1 MLNPIVDGNFNI
13 NVNLGD
19 SNLLFEIPHVIIQVE
34 ISECVTSPYH
44 MVASIQAYRFK
55 IQKLGENTRMQK
67 NVSISCVGF
76 SNPSHK
82 SYLKR
87 RSSYVNLGNPHYYI
101 PVIV

>member
-34 ISECVTSPYH
+34 TDACVTSPYH

-55 IQKLGENTRMQK
+55 IQK
-67 NVSISCVGF
+67 
-76 SNPSHK
+76 
-82 SYLKR
+82 
-87 RSSYVNLGNPHYYI
+87 
-101 PVIV
+101 